1 MTPAFARAK
10 LAEFQALL
18 ANCTSSE
25 WRSHNQGMVAYYT
38 GVLRDLEPAPQPPPP
53 ARPGARWRSA
63 NEPAWAQ
70 VFDKLGLA
78 WEYEKLEESTARA
91 LRYRPDF
98 WLPDWQVFVE
108 IKSGPPTP
116 GEVRVARQLRNAT
129 GCDVY
134 VLGGWPGWGRFG
146 VWVFSGRGDFVT
158 TRPDWAAL
166 CVCRWGDCGFSEL
179 RRVFEEVGTNRY
191 DFTT

>member
-1 MTPAFARAK
+1 MTPEFARAK
-10 LAEFQALL
+10 LAEFEALL
-18 ANCTSSE
+18 ANCTSPE
-25 WRSHNQGMVAYYT
+25 WRRHSQGMIAYYT
-38 GVLRDLEPAPQPPPP
+38 GVLRDLEPADPPP
-53 ARPGARWRSA
+53 APARPAPHWRSA
-63 NEPAWAQ
+63 NEPAWAA
-70 VFDKLGLA
+70 VWDALGIA
-78 WEYEKLEESTARA
+78 WEYERLEDLLGRV

-116 GEVRVARQLRNAT
+116 GEVRVARQLRAAT

-146 VWVFSGRGDFVT
+146 VWVFSDRGDFWT

-166 CVCRWGDCGFSEL
+166 CVCRWGDCSFSEL
-179 RRVFEEVGTNRY
+179 REVFDHVRQ
-191 DFTT
+191 